1 MRVCGKNPVCR
12 IARFYNHFRLCCVRV
27 FEERIMPLLA
37 GLIPL
42 LGILLKMLIVR
53 IIIATGM
60 TFVTYAGYLIALN
73 KFKDYTANAINSM
86 PSDILNLLLI
96 SGFGQGLGYLFG
108 AFSFYIGMKTLN
120 KLTFVFPR

>member
-1 MRVCGKNPVCR
+1 
-12 IARFYNHFRLCCVRV
+12 
-27 FEERIMPLLA
+27 MPLLA

-60 TFVTYAGYLIALN
+60 TFVSYAGYLIALS
-73 KFKDYTANAINSM
+73 KFRDYTANAINSM

-96 SGFGQGLGYLFG
+96 SGLGQGLGYLFG
-108 AFSFYIGMKTLN
+108 AFSFYIGMRVLN
-120 KLTFVFPR
+120 KLTFIVPR

>member
-1 MRVCGKNPVCR
+1 
-12 IARFYNHFRLCCVRV
+12 
-27 FEERIMPLLA
+27 MPLLA

-60 TFVTYAGYLIALN
+60 TFVTYAGYMIALN
-73 KFKDYTANAINSM
+73 KFKDYIVNAINSM

-96 SGFGQGLGYLFG
+96 GGWPRSRLFIRRIQ
-108 AFSFYIGMKTLN
+108 FLYWNEYIK
-120 KLTFVFPR
+120 